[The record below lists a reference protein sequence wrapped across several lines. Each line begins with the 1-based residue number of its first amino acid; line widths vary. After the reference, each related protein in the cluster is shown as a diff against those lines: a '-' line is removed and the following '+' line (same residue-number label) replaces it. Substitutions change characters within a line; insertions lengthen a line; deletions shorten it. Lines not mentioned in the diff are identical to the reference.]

1 MPDGTR
7 GKGRYLDVGIRGGV
21 IVTKAI
27 RGVLGK
33 SHSVGVAGA
42 RVSRRRRTGGE
53 ATGIFRRVAQ
63 SSIIGRRRR
72 LEELGYAIPVGRI
85 VHGTLARKIP
95 GLVIV
100 PAHRANQVNAPFPR
114 RRGKSSL
121 KVLERDITRLL
132 AIVQV
137 EHPTCSVG
145 PPVGVRNGRN
155 IPQRP
160 RAIPVDLIAQRI
172 RKPDAANVSIAFD
185 DVHGRTLVRA
195 LVGLTGEEAK
205 SKIPEPRIVEDV
217 GGSSPQP
224 GVFV

>member
-7 GKGRYLDVGIRGGV
+7 RKGRYLDVGIRGGV
-21 IVTKAI
+21 IVAKAI
-27 RGVLGK
+27 SGVLGK
-33 SHSVGVAGA
+33 SHPVGVART
-42 RVSRRRRTGGE
+42 RVGGRNRAGGE
-53 ATGIFRRVAQ
+53 ATGIFQHVAQ

-72 LEELGYAIPVGRI
+72 LEELGDAIPVGRI

-95 GLVIV
+95 GLVNV

-121 KVLERDITRLL
+121 KVLERDLTRLL

-145 PPVGVRNGRN
+145 SPVGISNGRN

-160 RAIPVDLIAQRI
+160 RAIPVNLIVQRI
-172 RKPDAANVSIAFD
+172 RKPEAANVRIAFD

-195 LVGLTGEEAK
+195 LIGLTGEEAK
-205 SKIPEPRIVEDV
+205 SKISEPRIVEDV